1 MDETSIQTI
10 RKSVEEGGIVI
21 MTAYSANVDEHN
33 RLFDLTMQGRLS
45 DVFGVRTSAFECP
58 GTHFSNTNECGLQKR
73 KLDLRR
79 ENPRIKFNGEL
90 LDFSIDYYEI
100 VERLSAKASSK

>member
-1 MDETSIQTI
+1 MSN
-10 RKSVEEGGIVI
+10 RKTRYICNPINMEFK
-21 MTAYSANVDEHN
+21 YQCHDCSANVDEHN

-58 GTHFSNTNECGLQKR
+58 VTHFSNTNECGLQKR